1 MGWPGSGGRSW
12 RAPSPPGP
20 GSQALGLVYTEPSC
34 CRRCGGRGRGP
45 ASCPGGR
52 RGQWALRMQ
61 MRGCVTRRPA
71 QAPTAPPPPPAHAGP
86 EMRLRPARPRPARI
100 PACGPRRGGVGGSR
114 PGAER
119 GSGWRWDAC
128 SGGDEY
134 NDPRLSAARAPL
146 NPRINPVRPFL
157 PLAPLYR
164 GLRPREVS
172 RLPRLST

>member
-1 MGWPGSGGRSW
+1 
-12 RAPSPPGP
+12 
-20 GSQALGLVYTEPSC
+20 
-34 CRRCGGRGRGP
+34 
-45 ASCPGGR
+45 
-52 RGQWALRMQ
+52 MQ
-61 MRGCVTRRPA
+61 MRGRVTRRPA
-71 QAPTAPPPPPAHAGP
+71 QAPTAPPPPPAPAGP

-100 PACGPRRGGVGGSR
+100 PACGPRRGGVGRSR

-172 RLPRLST
+172 RLPRLSS